1 MAFDPHQI
9 LRGGADSSA
18 GAAGETGLAQ
28 PLGGTRRQRIQRL
41 QFGLFGLSAVL
52 LMVGLANIIIAS
64 VEQNRAALP
73 EELPPVQNEDVP
85 RPRDPLANAG
95 VVPELPAGSSAE
107 PNGAATSMGTDPA
120 AVAPS
125 SPASPNAPG
134 N

>member
-9 LRGGADSSA
+9 LRGGAPSA
-18 GAAGETGLAQ
+18 ANAAEETSLAQ
-28 PLGGTRRQRIQRL
+28 PLGGTRRQRMQRL
-41 QFGLFGLSAVL
+41 QFGLFGLAAVL

-64 VEQNRAALP
+64 VQENRAALP

-95 VVPELPAGSSAE
+95 VVPELPVGSAADPSA
-107 PNGAATSMGTDPA
+107 PAASMGTDPA
-120 AVAPS
+120 AVGPAAPA
-125 SPASPNAPG
+125 ASNAPG

>member
-9 LRGGADSSA
+9 LRGGA
-18 GAAGETGLAQ
+18 AARRDDAAEASLAQ
-28 PLGGTRRQRIQRL
+28 PLAGTRRQRIQRL
-41 QFGLFGLSAVL
+41 QFGVFGLAAVL

-64 VEQNRAALP
+64 VQENRAALP

-95 VVPELPAGSSAE
+95 VVPELPAGTVGE
-107 PNGAATSMGTDPA
+107 PGAATASMGTDPA
-120 AVAPS
+120 AVGPAAPVS
-125 SPASPNAPG
+125 TNAPG

>member
-9 LRGGADSSA
+9 LRGGAGASA
-18 GAAGETGLAQ
+18 SPADEASLAQ
-28 PLGGTRRQRIQRL
+28 PLGGTRRQRMQRL
-41 QFGLFGLSAVL
+41 QFGLFGLAAVL

-64 VEQNRAALP
+64 VQENRAALP

-95 VVPELPAGSSAE
+95 VVPELPAGAPGE
-107 PNGAATSMGTDPA
+107 TGGATASMGTDPA
-120 AVAPS
+120 AVGPA

>member
-9 LRGGADSSA
+9 LRGGAASSA
-18 GAAGETGLAQ
+18 SAADETSLAQ
-28 PLGGTRRQRIQRL
+28 PLGGTRRQRMQRL
-41 QFGLFGLSAVL
+41 QFGLFGLTAVL
-52 LMVGLANIIIAS
+52 LMVGLANVIIAS
-64 VEQNRAALP
+64 VQENRAALP

-95 VVPELPAGSSAE
+95 VVPELPVDETS
-107 PNGAATSMGTDPA
+107 GAAASMGTDPA